1 MHFASFGCYSDKE
14 ALMDI
19 DFYKIAQSYFQGTIT
34 DEDEKLL
41 SRFLQEGVQNRS
53 QFQQWEAEWRDAS
66 RKHASD
72 KTAEAWKRMM
82 ERQQKEEK
90 SVKEEIPKLHEV
102 TAKRDAGKRRFGYW
116 AAAAVA
122 LLLIGSALWLFLPR
136 ESHEPFLAQ
145 TAPHEQLTVTLPDGT
160 QVTLNGGSTLTCA
173 DDFGKRDRRITF
185 EGEGVFDV
193 QKDAKKPF
201 VIQVGDYSVTVL
213 GTQFNL
219 SAYQQ
224 DEAYTLA
231 LMEGSVKIKHKQ
243 DSVLVSPNEQVRFDR
258 ETATFAK
265 EPVQAADADAWTEG
279 RLAFENIP
287 LRDLVHKL
295 ERIYDVRISIA
306 DTRIASEQVYIS
318 ISTEESFADV
328 CAALEALLPI
338 SIQEQN
344 GMYII
349 SNL

>member
-1 MHFASFGCYSDKE
+1 
-14 ALMDI
+14 MDI
-19 DFYKIAQSYFQGTIT
+19 DFYKISQTYFQGTIT

-41 SRFLQEGVQNRS
+41 SRFLQENEQNRA

-66 RKHASD
+66 RKQASD
-72 KTAEAWKRMM
+72 KTSDAWKQMM
-82 ERQQKEEK
+82 EAQKTKGKKETSEVALTVEK
-90 SVKEEIPKLHEV
+90 DTFSK
-102 TAKRDAGKRRFGYW
+102 KRYW
-116 AAAAVA
+116 YYAAAAVA
-122 LLLIGSALWLFLPR
+122 LLLIGSALWLFLPKGTQ
-136 ESHEPFLAQ
+136 EPFFAQ
-145 TAPHEQLTVTLPDGT
+145 TAPHEQQTVTLPDGT
-160 QVTLNGGSTLTCA
+160 QVTLNGGSKLTCA
-173 DDFGKRDRRITF
+173 KDFGKRDRNITF

-201 VIQVGDYSVTVL
+201 VIQVGDYNVTVL

-231 LMEGSVKIKHKQ
+231 LMEGSVKIKYKQ
-243 DSVLVSPNEQVRFDR
+243 DSVMVKPDEQVRFDR
-258 ETATFAK
+258 ESATFAK

-287 LRDLVHKL
+287 LRDLTRKL

-306 DTRIASEQVYIS
+306 DDQIANEQVYIS
-318 ISTEESFADV
+318 ISTEESFGDV

-338 SIQEQN
+338 VIQEQN
-344 GMYII
+344 GIYTIA
-349 SNL
+349 NQ

>member
-1 MHFASFGCYSDKE
+1 
-14 ALMDI
+14 MDI

-41 SRFLQEGVQNRS
+41 SRFLQEGEQNRS
-53 QFQQWEAEWRDAS
+53 LFQKWEEEWRDVARKQAS
-66 RKHASD
+66 G
-72 KTAEAWKRMM
+72 KTADAWKRMM
-82 ERQQKEEK
+82 ERQQKEEMP
-90 SVKEEIPKLHEV
+90 VKEEVPKLHEV
-102 TAKRDAGKRRFGYW
+102 VDQQKASKRRFGYW

-122 LLLIGSALWLFLPR
+122 LLLIGSALWLFLPKD
-136 ESHEPFLAQ
+136 SHEPFLAQ
-145 TAPHEQLTVTLPDGT
+145 TAPHEQQTVTLPDGT

-173 DDFGKRDRRITF
+173 NDFGKRDRRITF

-224 DEAYTLA
+224 DEAYTLS

-258 ETATFAK
+258 ETATFAR

-287 LRDLVHKL
+287 LRDLTRKL

-306 DTRIASEQVYIS
+306 DAQIANEQVYIS

-344 GMYII
+344 GIYTIV
-349 SNL
+349 NQ

>member
-1 MHFASFGCYSDKE
+1 
-14 ALMDI
+14 MDI
-19 DFYKIAQSYFQGTIT
+19 DFYKIAQTYFQGKIT

-41 SRFLQEGVQNRS
+41 SRFLQESEQNRS
-53 QFQQWEAEWRDAS
+53 QFRQWEAEWHNTAQ
-66 RKHASD
+66 KQASD
-72 KTAEAWKRMM
+72 KTNDAWRRMM
-82 ERQQKEEK
+82 EVQNAEGKNEDSVVSSKVEK
-90 SVKEEIPKLHEV
+90 DTTVK
-102 TAKRDAGKRRFGYW
+102 KRYW
-116 AAAAVA
+116 YWAAAAAVA
-122 LLLIGSALWLFLPR
+122 LLIIGGALWMLLPKDPQR
-136 ESHEPFLAQ
+136 PFIAQ
-145 TAPHEQLTVTLPDGT
+145 TALHEQQTVTLPDGT

-173 DDFGKRDRRITF
+173 NDFGKRDRRITF

-201 VIQVGDYSVTVL
+201 VIQVGDYNVTVL

-231 LMEGSVKIKHKQ
+231 LMEGSVKIKYKQ
-243 DSVLVSPNEQVRFDR
+243 DSVMVKPNEQVRFDR
-258 ETATFAK
+258 ESATFAK

-279 RLAFENIP
+279 RLSFENIP
-287 LRDLVHKL
+287 LRDLARKL

-306 DTRIASEQVYIS
+306 DAQVAGEPVYIS

-344 GMYII
+344 GIYTIA
-349 SNL
+349 NQ

>member
-1 MHFASFGCYSDKE
+1 MHFAFFSCYSDKE

-41 SRFLQEGVQNRS
+41 SRFLQEGEQNRS
-53 QFQQWEAEWRDAS
+53 LFRQWEAEWHDAAQ
-66 RKHASD
+66 KQASD
-72 KTAEAWKRMM
+72 KTAEAWKRIM
-82 ERQQKEEK
+82 ERQKKEEK
-90 SVKEEIPKLHEV
+90 PVKEEVPKLHEV
-102 TAKRDAGKRRFGYW
+102 TANRDAGNRRFSYW

-122 LLLIGSALWLFLPR
+122 LLLIGSALWLFLPKS
-136 ESHEPFLAQ
+136 SHEPFLAQ
-145 TAPHEQLTVTLPDGT
+145 TAPHELQTVTLPDGT

-173 DDFGKRDRRITF
+173 QDFGKRDRRITF

-231 LMEGSVKIKHKQ
+231 LMEGSVKIKYKQ

-258 ETATFAK
+258 QTATFAK
-265 EPVQAADADAWTEG
+265 ESVQAAYADAWTEG

-287 LRDLVHKL
+287 LRDLAWKL

-306 DTRIASEQVYIS
+306 DVQIANEQVYIS

-328 CAALEALLPI
+328 CAALEDLLPI

-344 GMYII
+344 GVYII
-349 SNL
+349 ANQ

>member
-1 MHFASFGCYSDKE
+1 
-14 ALMDI
+14 MDI
-19 DFYKIAQSYFQGTIT
+19 DFYKIAHSYFEGTIT

-41 SRFLQEGVQNRS
+41 SRFLQEDEQNRT
-53 QFQQWEAEWRDAS
+53 QFQQWEAEWRDAA
-66 RKHASD
+66 RKQASD
-72 KTAEAWKRMM
+72 KTADAWKRMM
-82 ERQQKEEK
+82 EARKTDSKGETR
-90 SVKEEIPKLHEV
+90 EV
-102 TAKRDAGKRRFGYW
+102 SPTVGKANFSKKKYWYW

-122 LLLIGSALWLFLPR
+122 LLLIGSALWLFLPKD
-136 ESHEPFLAQ
+136 SHEPFFAQ
-145 TAPHEQLTVTLPDGT
+145 TSPHEQQTVTLPDGT
-160 QVTLNGGSTLTCA
+160 QVTLNGNSKLTCA
-173 DDFGKRDRRITF
+173 DDFGKRDRHITF

-231 LMEGSVKIKHKQ
+231 LIEGSVKIKYKQ
-243 DSVLVSPNEQVRFDR
+243 DSVLVKPNEQVRFDR
-258 ETATFAK
+258 QTGIFAK
-265 EPVQAADADAWTEG
+265 ESVQAADADAWTEG
-279 RLAFENIP
+279 RLAFEDIP
-287 LRDLVHKL
+287 LRDLARKL

-306 DTRIASEQVYIS
+306 DAQVANEQVYIS
-318 ISTEESFADV
+318 ISMEESFADV

>member
-1 MHFASFGCYSDKE
+1 
-14 ALMDI
+14 MDI
-19 DFYKIAQSYFQGTIT
+19 DFYKIAQSYFQGTLT

-41 SRFLQEGVQNRS
+41 SRFLQEGEQNRS
-53 QFQQWEAEWRDAS
+53 QFQQWEKEWRDVS
-66 RKHASD
+66 RKQASD

-90 SVKEEIPKLHEV
+90 SVKEEVPKHHEV
-102 TAKRDAGKRRFGYW
+102 TAKHEAGKRRFGYW
-116 AAAAVA
+116 AAAAAAA
-122 LLLIGSALWLFLPR
+122 LLIIGGALWLFLPKD
-136 ESHEPFLAQ
+136 SHEPFFAQ
-145 TAPHEQLTVTLPDGT
+145 TSPHEQQTVTLPDGT

-173 DDFGKRDRRITF
+173 DDFGKRDRCITF

-231 LMEGSVKIKHKQ
+231 LIEGSVKIKYKQ
-243 DSVLVSPNEQVRFDR
+243 DSVLVKPDEQVRFDR
-258 ETATFAK
+258 QTGIFAK
-265 EPVQAADADAWTEG
+265 ELVQAADADAWTEG

-287 LRDLVHKL
+287 LCDLVHKL

>member
-1 MHFASFGCYSDKE
+1 
-14 ALMDI
+14 MDI
-19 DFYKIAQSYFQGTIT
+19 DFYKISQTYFQGTIT

-41 SRFLQEGVQNRS
+41 SRFLRENEQNRA
-53 QFQQWEAEWRDAS
+53 QFQQWEAEWRDAA
-66 RKHASD
+66 RTQASD
-72 KTAEAWKRMM
+72 KTAGAWKRMR
-82 ERQQKEEK
+82 EAQKTEGKKETSGVALTVEK
-90 SVKEEIPKLHEV
+90 DTSSK
-102 TAKRDAGKRRFGYW
+102 KRYW
-116 AAAAVA
+116 YYAAAAVA
-122 LLLIGSALWLFLPR
+122 LLLIGSALWLFLPKGTQ
-136 ESHEPFLAQ
+136 EPFFAQ
-145 TAPHEQLTVTLPDGT
+145 TAPHEQQAVTLPDGT
-160 QVTLNGGSTLTCA
+160 HVTLNGGSKLTCA
-173 DDFGKRDRRITF
+173 KDFGKRNRYITF

-219 SAYQQ
+219 SAYRQ

-231 LMEGSVKIKHKQ
+231 LMEGSVRIKYKQ
-243 DSVLVSPNEQVRFDR
+243 DSVLVKPNEQVRFDR
-258 ETATFAK
+258 QTATFAK

-306 DTRIASEQVYIS
+306 DAQIANEQVYIS

-328 CAALEALLPI
+328 CAALQALLPI

-344 GMYII
+344 GIYTIA
-349 SNL
+349 NQ

>member
-1 MHFASFGCYSDKE
+1 
-14 ALMDI
+14 MDI

-41 SRFLQEGVQNRS
+41 SRFLQEGEQNRS
-53 QFQQWEAEWRDAS
+53 QFRQWEAEWRDTAWKQAS
-66 RKHASD
+66 G

-90 SVKEEIPKLHEV
+90 SVKEEVPKLHEV
-102 TAKRDAGKRRFGYW
+102 VDHQKASKRRFGYW
-116 AAAAVA
+116 AAAAAVA
-122 LLLIGSALWLFLPR
+122 LLIIGGALWLFLPKG
-136 ESHEPFLAQ
+136 SHEPFLAQ
-145 TAPHEQLTVTLPDGT
+145 TAPHEQQTVTLPDGT
-160 QVTLNGGSTLTCA
+160 QVTLNGGSKLTCA
-173 DDFGKRDRRITF
+173 EDFGKRDRRITF
-185 EGEGVFDV
+185 EGEGVFNV
-193 QKDAKKPF
+193 QKDTKKPF
-201 VIQVGDYSVTVL
+201 VIQVGDYNVTVL

-231 LMEGSVKIKHKQ
+231 LMEGSVKVKYKQ
-243 DSVLVSPNEQVRFDR
+243 DSVMVSPNEQVRFDR

-265 EPVQAADADAWTEG
+265 ESVQAAEADAWMEG
-279 RLAFENIP
+279 RLSFENIP
-287 LRDLVHKL
+287 LRDLAHKL

-306 DTRIASEQVYIS
+306 DDQTASEQVYIS

-344 GMYII
+344 GTYII
-349 SNL
+349 ANL

>member
-1 MHFASFGCYSDKE
+1 
-14 ALMDI
+14 MDI

-41 SRFLQEGVQNRS
+41 SQFLQEGEQNRS
-53 QFQQWEAEWRDAS
+53 LFQKWEEEWRDVARKQAS
-66 RKHASD
+66 G
-72 KTAEAWKRMM
+72 KTADAWKRMM
-82 ERQQKEEK
+82 ERQQKEEMP
-90 SVKEEIPKLHEV
+90 VKEEVPKLHEV
-102 TAKRDAGKRRFGYW
+102 VDQQKASKRRFGYW

-122 LLLIGSALWLFLPR
+122 LLLIGSALWLFLPKD
-136 ESHEPFLAQ
+136 SHEPFLAQ
-145 TAPHEQLTVTLPDGT
+145 TAPHEQQTVTLPDGT

-173 DDFGKRDRRITF
+173 NDFGKRDRRITF

-224 DEAYTLA
+224 DEAYTLS

-287 LRDLVHKL
+287 LRDLAHKL

-306 DTRIASEQVYIS
+306 DARVANEQVYIS

-344 GMYII
+344 EIYTIV
-349 SNL
+349 NQ

>member
-1 MHFASFGCYSDKE
+1 MN
-14 ALMDI
+14 I
-19 DFYKIAQSYFQGTIT
+19 DLYKIAQTYFQGTIT
-34 DEDEKLL
+34 VEDEKLL
-41 SRFLQEGVQNRS
+41 SQFLQENEQNRI
-53 QFQQWEAEWRDAS
+53 QFQKWEEEWRGAS
-66 RKHASD
+66 RKQASD
-72 KTAEAWKRMM
+72 RTADAWKRMM
-82 ERQQKEEK
+82 EAQKTEGKNAASEVSSMVEK
-90 SVKEEIPKLHEV
+90 DTSSK
-102 TAKRDAGKRRFGYW
+102 KRYW
-116 AAAAVA
+116 YYAAAAVA
-122 LLLIGSALWLFLPR
+122 LLLIGSALWLFLPKGTQ
-136 ESHEPFLAQ
+136 EPFFAQ
-145 TAPHEQLTVTLPDGT
+145 TAPHEQQTVTLPDGT
-160 QVTLNGGSTLTCA
+160 QVTLNGSSKLTCA
-173 DDFGKRDRRITF
+173 KDFDKEDRCITF

-231 LMEGSVKIKHKQ
+231 LMEGSVKIKYKQ

-279 RLAFENIP
+279 RLAFDNIP
-287 LRDLVHKL
+287 LRDLVRKL

-306 DTRIASEQVYIS
+306 DAQIAGEQVYIS
-318 ISTEESFADV
+318 ISTEEPFADV

-344 GMYII
+344 GVYAIV
-349 SNL
+349 NQ

>member
-1 MHFASFGCYSDKE
+1 LLYASFSCYSDKE

-41 SRFLQEGVQNRS
+41 SRFLQEGEQNRS
-53 QFQQWEAEWRDAS
+53 LFQQWEAEWRDAS
-66 RKHASD
+66 REQASD
-72 KTAEAWKRMM
+72 KTADAWKRMM
-82 ERQQKEEK
+82 EARKTEGKNAASGVSSTIEK
-90 SVKEEIPKLHEV
+90 DTSSK
-102 TAKRDAGKRRFGYW
+102 KRYW
-116 AAAAVA
+116 YYAAAAVA
-122 LLLIGSALWLFLPR
+122 LLLIGSALWLFLPKDTQ
-136 ESHEPFLAQ
+136 EPFFAQ
-145 TAPHEQLTVTLPDGT
+145 TAPHEQQTVTLPDGT
-160 QVTLNGGSTLTCA
+160 QVTLNGGSKLTCA
-173 DDFGKRDRRITF
+173 KDFGKEDRCITF

-201 VIQVGDYSVTVL
+201 VINVGDYSVTVL

-224 DEAYTLA
+224 DEDYTLV

-258 ETATFAK
+258 ETATFDK
-265 EPVQAADADAWTEG
+265 EPAQASDADAWTEG
-279 RLAFENIP
+279 RLAFDNIP
-287 LRDLVHKL
+287 LRDLARKL

-306 DTRIASEQVYIS
+306 DAQLAQEQVYIS
-318 ISTEESFADV
+318 VSTNESFADV
-328 CAALEALLPI
+328 CDALKALLPI

-344 GMYII
+344 GTYII
-349 SNL
+349 SNQ

>member
-1 MHFASFGCYSDKE
+1 
-14 ALMDI
+14 MDI

-41 SRFLQEGVQNRS
+41 SRFLQEGEQNRS
-53 QFQQWEAEWRDAS
+53 LFQKWEEEWRDVARKQAS
-66 RKHASD
+66 G
-72 KTAEAWKRMM
+72 KTADAWKRMM
-82 ERQQKEEK
+82 ERQQKEEMP
-90 SVKEEIPKLHEV
+90 VKEEVPKLHEV
-102 TAKRDAGKRRFGYW
+102 VDQQKASKRRFGYW

-122 LLLIGSALWLFLPR
+122 LLLIGSALWLFLPKD
-136 ESHEPFLAQ
+136 SHEPFLAQ
-145 TAPHEQLTVTLPDGT
+145 TAPHEQQTVTLPDGT

-173 DDFGKRDRRITF
+173 NDFGKRDRRITF

-224 DEAYTLA
+224 DEAYTLS

-287 LRDLVHKL
+287 LRDLAHKL

-306 DTRIASEQVYIS
+306 DARVANEQVYIS

-344 GMYII
+344 EIYTIV
-349 SNL
+349 NQ

>member
-1 MHFASFGCYSDKE
+1 
-14 ALMDI
+14 MDI
-19 DFYKIAQSYFQGTIT
+19 DFYKISQTYFQGTIT

-41 SRFLQEGVQNRS
+41 SRFLRENEQNRA
-53 QFQQWEAEWRDAS
+53 QFQQWEAEWRDAA
-66 RKHASD
+66 RTQASD

-82 ERQQKEEK
+82 ERQQQEEK
-90 SVKEEIPKLHEV
+90 TVKEEVPKLHEV
-102 TAKRDAGKRRFGYW
+102 IAKRDAGKRKFGYW
-116 AAAAVA
+116 VAAAAVA
-122 LLLIGSALWLFLPR
+122 LLLIGSALWLFLPKGTQ
-136 ESHEPFLAQ
+136 EPFFAQ
-145 TAPHEQLTVTLPDGT
+145 TAPHEQQTVTLPDGT
-160 QVTLNGGSTLTCA
+160 HVTLNGGSKLTCA
-173 DDFGKRDRRITF
+173 KDFGKRDRYITF

-219 SAYQQ
+219 SAYRQ

-231 LMEGSVKIKHKQ
+231 LMEGSVRIKYKQ
-243 DSVLVSPNEQVRFDR
+243 DSVLVKPNEQVRFDWQ
-258 ETATFAK
+258 TATFAK

-306 DTRIASEQVYIS
+306 DAQIANEQVYIS

-328 CAALEALLPI
+328 CAALQALLPI

-344 GMYII
+344 GIYII
-349 SNL
+349 ANQ